1 MRRIF
6 ILLFITTLSY
16 GSSAQVSNDELYDV
30 INHVM
35 KANTN
40 HTLAPKAEIFPLS
53 RLNEFI
59 EYSLQLGGR
68 EDDNFDLR
76 SNVDMTYIAQQLRAV
91 EQITWD
97 VRRLDPTIIIQKHGT
112 HSYSIPLFLNDRKDL
127 VLLNHVLSTG
137 SAACCSEL
145 ELYMKVGNQWK
156 LIRDLPYGII

>member
-1 MRRIF
+1 MRKLF
-6 ILLFITTLSY
+6 TLLLFTAISY
-16 GSSAQVSNDELYDV
+16 CSSAQVSNDELYDV

-40 HTLAPKAEIFPLS
+40 HTLTPKAEIFPLS

-59 EYSLQLGGR
+59 KYSLQLGGR
-68 EDDNFDLR
+68 DDNFDLR
-76 SNVDMTYIAQQLRAV
+76 SKVDMTYIAQQLRAV

-97 VRRLDPTIIIQKHGT
+97 VRRLDPTIIIQNKGT

-145 ELYMKVGNQWK
+145 ELYMKVGDQWK
-156 LIRDLPYGII
+156 LIRDLPYGIS